1 MAMNTSV
8 FHPVP
13 VILQS
18 KEWACWYTSL
28 QIVVRY
34 CRGRGSGGG
43 LRDPSEVAE
52 TQQMYLSD
60 QGIGAGPEVGGVPER
75 ERIANLLGFSVVY
88 ASLTEEGLWDLIRA
102 NPVIYSGQWIGED
115 SGHWVVFNGIS
126 MDTISVTDPAAGR
139 ENWNYQQFVTNYLV
153 QTADRPFIHVP

>member
-18 KEWACWYTSL
+18 KDWACWYTCL
-28 QIVVRY
+28 QMVVRY
-34 CRGRGSGGG
+34 CRGRGIGG
-43 LRDPSEVAE
+43 LLDPSEVEE
-52 TQQMYLSD
+52 TRRMYESNR
-60 QGIGAGPEVGGVPER
+60 GIGTGPEVGGVPER
-75 ERIANLLGFSVVY
+75 ERIANLLGFAVCY

-102 NPVIYSGQWIGED
+102 NPVIYSGGWGGER

-126 MDTISVTDPAAGR
+126 MDTISVTDPAVGR
-139 ENWNYQQFVTNYLV
+139 ENWNYREFVNNHLT